1 MSQDFG
7 LPWEDHQD
15 RLPRYSNIVCD
26 YCDKCFELG
35 EDYITSE
42 VGNSHED
49 CWDDFV
55 WAKVNAKRDV
65 AGS

>member
-1 MSQDFG
+1 MLF
-7 LPWEDHQD
+7 EDHQD
-15 RLPRYSNIVCD
+15 RPRRYSDIPCD
-26 YCDKCFELG
+26 HCDKLFELG

-42 VGNSHED
+42 VGNAHED

-55 WAKVNAKRDV
+55 YAKVNAKRDV